1 MLFPNLKAILIKIFN
16 KTYPEVIMKQTIFT
30 ASLLLTLLLCAE
42 SLQLDRTNW
51 KGNPLTW
58 EAFPDGFKTIA
69 TGHTLEYT
77 NAPLS
82 ENAEIEAVI
91 TIQKRLQVSYAVI
104 GVALVQNSA
113 NFYHLALV
121 ERPLAAGGV
130 HHIEL
135 HQKQNNAW
143 PKSTNL
149 TQVSVESPDM
159 NWKYDVPYRLKLT
172 KQGDTVTG
180 TVTTMDGT
188 LCYKRVIRFK
198 EGAETP
204 VNFVR
209 PALRNDLAIATYT
222 GLNGSHSGKTM
233 DVTAA
238 KTFPPYECD
247 SYIKGKTTTP
257 TGFFQVKQDVDGSW
271 LAYDPLGRGFLALGM
286 GSVRYNGQACERL
299 QNKLLYK
306 INNDKKYKSPKEW
319 EENTRKRLMSWGFNT
334 FYGDAS
340 LRLKGLS
347 RQHFLSVGTAMASLG
362 DEFDITPYE
371 RKPCSAFPNVYHPD
385 FKIWCEWR
393 IADICGTD
401 IGNPWVFGYF
411 TDNELAWWGRGAS
424 DTGLFDAAMKK
435 TANHHAKIAIR
446 DLLLKHA
453 VGKLDVLNKTW
464 GLELTKADELLELK
478 ALPSA
483 TKEQQDIKLAF
494 LRQTAERY
502 FKTIHDAFRK
512 IDPNHLLLGCRFAGI
527 VRNHPVVLEEAG
539 KYSDVVTWNSY
550 ITVDLD
556 DGVVYSDMT
565 AARRTMV
572 DTFTEAYGYAKK
584 PIMITEWSFPAL
596 DSGLPCT
603 HGAGQRFFTQAE
615 RAKATDIYA
624 RTLLSMPFAI
634 GYDYFMWVDQPPLG
648 VSLVFPEN
656 TNYGIVNIEDEP
668 YPLLA
673 DVFTKIHADPLACR
687 QATPPKGNPMPKAKH
702 LLQKQLDPSVNF
714 PTAEM
719 PLAKKQDPPDF
730 PANMPLPPF
739 VIRDHDKLL
748 DVSNGR
754 LRIERRP
761 DDARLYFSLDGQPI
775 GTYSAMLHYIGENG
789 KPRWEEAQKLL
800 HAFAQKENQRLV
812 IQLSATNS
820 TSSFV
825 INYRIILPP
834 DTPWMLM
841 EFQSVTNTGN
851 SPIDCKGLFLRCYPN
866 FDNKRDICEDTTYHH
881 VPNLWAPVKYSGWT
895 KPDLSMTVA
904 FAADIRDNVRI
915 RCTHNLER
923 NTYHPDLCSLDE
935 VVIQNGKTYA
945 PAEPFCV
952 LALVTKGTLQ
962 DALPELV
969 KIWK

>member
-1 MLFPNLKAILIKIFN
+1 
-16 KTYPEVIMKQTIFT
+16 MKRI
-30 ASLLLTLLLCAE
+30 ATLLSLIPFIILAE
-42 SLQLDRTNW
+42 TLSLEKSAWR
-51 KGNPLTW
+51 GNPLTW
-58 EAFPDGFKTIA
+58 QSIPDGFQTIA

-77 NAPLS
+77 RSPL
-82 ENAEIEAVI
+82 AEDAEVEAVI
-91 TIQKRLQVSYAVI
+91 TVNKRLMVSYAVI

-149 TQVSVESPDM
+149 TQVSVESPNMD
-159 NWKYDVPYRLKLT
+159 WKYDVPYRLKLS
-172 KQGDTVTG
+172 KQGDTITG

-188 LCYKRVIRFK
+188 LCYKRVLRFK

-222 GLNGSHSGKTM
+222 SLNGSYSGKTM
-233 DVTAA
+233 DVTTAN
-238 KTFPPYECD
+238 TFPPYECD

-257 TGFFQVKQDVDGSW
+257 TGFFQVKQDADGSW

-306 INNDKKYKSPKEW
+306 ITNDKKYKSPQEW
-319 EENTRKRLMSWGFNT
+319 EENTRKRLTTWGFNT

-435 TANHHAKIAIR
+435 PANHHAKIAIR

-453 VGKLDVLNKTW
+453 DGKLDAVNKTW
-464 GLELTKADELLELK
+464 GLNLDKTDELLELK
-478 ALPSA
+478 ALPAA
-483 TKEQQDIKLAF
+483 TQEQRDIKLAF

-512 IDPNHLLLGCRFAGI
+512 INPNHLLLGCRFAGI

-615 RAKATDIYA
+615 RAKATDIFA

-687 QATPPKGNPMPKAKH
+687 QATPPKGNPMPKVKNILYQQFVATPMLNDKSN
-702 LLQKQLDPSVNF
+702 D
-714 PTAEM
+714 A
-719 PLAKKQDPPDF
+719 
-730 PANMPLPPF
+730 F
-739 VIRDHDKLL
+739 VINRRAPLDF

-754 LRIERRP
+754 IRLETHP
-761 DDARLYFSLDGQPI
+761 DDNRLYFSLDGQPI
-775 GTYSAMLHYIGENG
+775 ATYSAMLHYIGGNG
-789 KPRWEEAQKLL
+789 KDRWEEAQTLL
-800 HAFAQKENQRLV
+800 SADIQADSQRLV
-812 IQLSATNS
+812 ITLTADNSKRRTDANASAFTV
-820 TSSFV
+820 T
-825 INYRIILPP
+825 YRLILPP
-834 DTPWMLM
+834 NTPWMLWNF
-841 EFQSVTNTGN
+841 ESVSNVGDKLIN
-851 SPIDCKGLFLRCYPN
+851 CKGLFLRSFAI
-866 FDNKRDICEDTTYHH
+866 FDNNPNNNISKDTTYHH
-881 VPNLWAPVKYSGWT
+881 VPNLWCPIKYSGWT
-895 KPDLSMTVA
+895 KNDLTTTIA
-904 FAADIRDNVRI
+904 FATDIRANARI
-915 RCTHNLER
+915 TCSYNAER
-923 NTYHPDLCSLDE
+923 GTFHPDLRTFDD
-935 VVIQNGKTYA
+935 VVIQRGTTFR
-945 PAEPFCV
+945 PPEPFCV
-952 LALVTKGTLQ
+952 LALVTKGTLR
-962 DALPELV
+962 DALPELI

>member
-1 MLFPNLKAILIKIFN
+1 MKRIATVFFLLPLIILAE
-16 KTYPEVIMKQTIFT
+16 TL
-30 ASLLLTLLLCAE
+30 SLEKSAW
-42 SLQLDRTNW
+42 R
-51 KGNPLTW
+51 GNPLTW
-58 EAFPDGFKTIA
+58 QAVPGGFKTIA
-69 TGHTLEYT
+69 TGHTLEYV

-82 ENAEIEAVI
+82 ENAEVEAVV
-91 TIQKRLQVSYAVI
+91 TVEQRLQVSYSVSA
-104 GVALVQNSA
+104 VALVQNAS

-121 ERPLAAGGV
+121 EKPLATGGG
-130 HHIEL
+130 HHMEL

-143 PKSTNL
+143 PKTANL
-149 TQVSVESPDM
+149 TQVSVESPNMD
-159 NWKYDVPYRLKLT
+159 WQYGVPYRMKLS
-172 KQGDTVTG
+172 KQGDTITG
-180 TVTTMDGT
+180 TVTTMDGK
-188 LCYKRVIRFK
+188 LCYKRVVRFR

-209 PALRNDLAIATYT
+209 PAIRGDLSITTYT
-222 GLNGSHSGKTM
+222 ELNGSLSGKTM
-233 DVTAA
+233 DAA
-238 KTFPPYECD
+238 MTKATFPPYECD

-257 TGFFQVKQDVDGSW
+257 TGFFQVKQDADGSW

-286 GSVRYNGQACERL
+286 GSVRYSGQACERL

-306 INNDKKYKSPKEW
+306 TNNDKKYKSPKEW
-319 EENTRKRLMSWGFNT
+319 EENTRNRLISWGFNT

-347 RQHFLSVGTAMASLG
+347 RQHFLSVGTSMASLG

-385 FKIWCEWR
+385 FKAWCEWR
-393 IADICGTD
+393 IAGICGD
-401 IGNPWVFGYF
+401 DVNNPWVFGYF
-411 TDNELAWWGRGAS
+411 TDNELAWWGRGAG
-424 DTGLFDAAMKK
+424 DTGLFDAALKK
-435 TANHHAKIAIR
+435 PATHYAKIAIR

-453 VGKLDVLNKTW
+453 DGKLENVNKTW
-464 GLELTKADELLELK
+464 GLKLKNTDELLEVK
-478 ALPSA
+478 ALPAA
-483 TKEQQDIKLAF
+483 TQEQRDIKLAF

-565 AARRTMV
+565 DARRTMV
-572 DTFTEAYGYAKK
+572 DTYTEAYGHAKK

-615 RAKATDIYA
+615 RAKATDIFA

-656 TNYGIVNIEDEP
+656 TNYGIVNIKDEP

-673 DVFTKIHADPLACR
+673 DVFTKIHADPMACR
-687 QATPPKGNPMPKAKH
+687 NATTPKGNPMPKAKH
-702 LLQKQLDPSVNF
+702 LLQKQLDPPVGF
-714 PTAEM
+714 PDKT
-719 PLAKKQDPPDF
+719 QPPHPSF
-730 PANMPLPPF
+730 TTRFQGELF
-739 VIRDHDKLL
+739 

-754 LRIERRP
+754 IRIERRP
-761 DDARLYFSLDGQPI
+761 DDNRLYFSLDGQPV
-775 GTYSAMLHYIGENG
+775 GTYSAMLYYIGDNG
-789 KPRWEEAQKLL
+789 KQRWEEAQKLL
-800 HAFAQKENQRLV
+800 HAFVQKDDKRLV
-812 IQLSATNS
+812 IQLSATNGTNS
-820 TSSFV
+820 YV
-825 INYRIILPP
+825 LNYRIILPP

-841 EFQSVTNTGN
+841 EFVSVTNTGS
-851 SPIDCKGLFLRCYPN
+851 SPIDCKGLFLRSFPN
-866 FDNKRDICEDTTYHH
+866 FDNKRDICEDTIYSH

-904 FAADIRDNVRI
+904 FAADIRDNARI
-915 RCTHNLER
+915 RCTKNQER
-923 NTYHPDLCSLDE
+923 GTYHPDLCSLDE
-935 VVIQNGKTYA
+935 IVIQKGRTYA

-962 DALPELV
+962 DALPEFIKL
-969 KIWK
+969 WK

>member
-1 MLFPNLKAILIKIFN
+1 
-16 KTYPEVIMKQTIFT
+16 MKQTIFT

>member
-1 MLFPNLKAILIKIFN
+1 MKRIATVFFLLPLIILAE
-16 KTYPEVIMKQTIFT
+16 TL
-30 ASLLLTLLLCAE
+30 SLEKSAW
-42 SLQLDRTNW
+42 R
-51 KGNPLTW
+51 GNPLTW
-58 EAFPDGFKTIA
+58 QAVPGGFKTIA
-69 TGHTLEYT
+69 TGHTLEYV

-82 ENAEIEAVI
+82 ENAEVEAVV
-91 TIQKRLQVSYAVI
+91 TVEQRLQVSYSVSA
-104 GVALVQNSA
+104 VALVQNAS

-121 ERPLAAGGV
+121 EKPLATGGG
-130 HHIEL
+130 HHMEL

-143 PKSTNL
+143 PKTANL
-149 TQVSVESPDM
+149 TQVSVESPNMD
-159 NWKYDVPYRLKLT
+159 WQYGVPYRMKLS
-172 KQGDTVTG
+172 KQGDTITG
-180 TVTTMDGT
+180 TVTTMDGK

-198 EGAETP
+198 EDAETP

-209 PALRNDLAIATYT
+209 PAIRGDLSITTYT
-222 GLNGSHSGKTM
+222 ELNGSLSGKTM
-233 DVTAA
+233 DAA
-238 KTFPPYECD
+238 MTKATFPPYECD

-257 TGFFQVKQDVDGSW
+257 TGFFQVKQDADGSW

-286 GSVRYNGQACERL
+286 GSVRYSGQACERL

-306 INNDKKYKSPKEW
+306 TNNDKKYKSPKEW
-319 EENTRKRLMSWGFNT
+319 EENTRNRLISWGFNT

-347 RQHFLSVGTAMASLG
+347 RQHFLSVGTSMASLG

-385 FKIWCEWR
+385 FKAWCEWR
-393 IADICGTD
+393 IAGICGD
-401 IGNPWVFGYF
+401 DVNNPWVFGYF
-411 TDNELAWWGRGAS
+411 TDNELAWWGRGAG
-424 DTGLFDAAMKK
+424 DTGLFDAALKK
-435 TANHHAKIAIR
+435 PATHYAKIAIR

-453 VGKLDVLNKTW
+453 DGKLENVNKTW
-464 GLELTKADELLELK
+464 GLKLKNTDELLEVK
-478 ALPSA
+478 ALPAA
-483 TKEQQDIKLAF
+483 TQEQRDIKLAF

-565 AARRTMV
+565 DARRTMV
-572 DTFTEAYGYAKK
+572 DTYTEAYGHAKK

-615 RAKATDIYA
+615 RAKATDIFA

-656 TNYGIVNIEDEP
+656 TNYGIVNIKDEP

-673 DVFTKIHADPLACR
+673 DVFTKIHADPMACR
-687 QATPPKGNPMPKAKH
+687 NATTPKGNPMPKAKH
-702 LLQKQLDPSVNF
+702 LLQKQLDPPVGF
-714 PTAEM
+714 PDKT
-719 PLAKKQDPPDF
+719 QPPHPSF
-730 PANMPLPPF
+730 TTRFQGELF
-739 VIRDHDKLL
+739 

-754 LRIERRP
+754 IRIERRP
-761 DDARLYFSLDGQPI
+761 DDNRLYFSLDGQPV
-775 GTYSAMLHYIGENG
+775 GTYSAMLYYIGDNG
-789 KPRWEEAQKLL
+789 KQRWEEAQKLL
-800 HAFAQKENQRLV
+800 HAFVQKDDKRLV
-812 IQLSATNS
+812 IQLSATNGTNS
-820 TSSFV
+820 YV
-825 INYRIILPP
+825 LNYRIILPP

-841 EFQSVTNTGN
+841 EFVSVTNTGS
-851 SPIDCKGLFLRCYPN
+851 SPIDCKGLFLRSFPN
-866 FDNKRDICEDTTYHH
+866 FDNKRDICEDTIYSH

-904 FAADIRDNVRI
+904 FAADIRDNARI
-915 RCTHNLER
+915 RCTKNQER
-923 NTYHPDLCSLDE
+923 GTYHPDLCSLDE
-935 VVIQNGKTYA
+935 IVIQKGRTYA

-962 DALPELV
+962 DALPEFIKL
-969 KIWK
+969 WK

>member
-1 MLFPNLKAILIKIFN
+1 
-16 KTYPEVIMKQTIFT
+16 IM
-30 ASLLLTLLLCAE
+30 AETLRLEKSAW
-42 SLQLDRTNW
+42 R
-51 KGNPLTW
+51 GNPLTW
-58 EAFPDGFKTIA
+58 QSIPGGFKTIA

-77 NAPLS
+77 NVPLS
-82 ENAEIEAVI
+82 ENAEVEAVV
-91 TIQKRLQVSYAVI
+91 TIQQRLQVSYAIAAVS
-104 GVALVQNSA
+104 LYQNSA
-113 NFYHLALV
+113 NYYHLALV
-121 ERPLAAGGV
+121 ERPIAMGGT

-135 HQKQNNAW
+135 HQRHNNAW
-143 PKSTNL
+143 PTMVNL

-180 TVTTMDGT
+180 TVTTMDGK
-188 LCYKRVIRFK
+188 LCYKRVLRFK

-222 GLNGSHSGKTM
+222 ELNGSHSGKTM

-319 EENTRKRLMSWGFNT
+319 EENTRKRLTSWGFNT
-334 FYGDAS
+334 FYGDTS

-347 RQHFLSVGTAMASLG
+347 RQHFLSVGTTMAALG

-371 RKPCSAFPNVYHPD
+371 RKPCSAFPNVYHPN
-385 FKIWCEWR
+385 FKAWCEWR
-393 IADICGTD
+393 IADICGD
-401 IGNPWVFGYF
+401 DVNNPWVFGYF
-411 TDNELAWWGRGAS
+411 TDNELAWWGRG
-424 DTGLFDAAMKK
+424 DGYTGLFDAAMKK
-435 TANHHAKIAIR
+435 PATHHAKIAIR
-446 DLLLKHA
+446 ELLLKKA
-453 VGKLDVLNKTW
+453 NGNLEKLNETW
-464 GLELTKADELLELK
+464 GLHLANSYDLLDMTS
-478 ALPSA
+478 LPSA
-483 TKEQQDIKLAF
+483 TVEQQGIKFAF
-494 LRQTAERY
+494 LEQTAELY

-527 VRNHPVVLEEAG
+527 NPSRHHPIVWKMAG
-539 KYSDVVTWNSY
+539 KYSDVITWNSY
-550 ITVDLD
+550 IPVDLD
-556 DGVVYSDMT
+556 DDVVYSEMSDKRLPMLT
-565 AARRTMV
+565 
-572 DTFTEAYGYAKK
+572 TFTSVYNEAKK
-584 PIMITEWSFPAL
+584 PIMITEWSYPAL

-603 HGAGQRFFTQAE
+603 RGAGQRFFTQAE
-615 RAKATDIYA
+615 RAKATDIFA
-624 RTLLSMPFAI
+624 RTLLSLPFAI

-668 YPLLA
+668 YPLLV
-673 DVFTKIHADPLACR
+673 DVFKNIHANPLAYR
-687 QATPPKGNPMPKAKH
+687 KATLPQGNPMPKAKH
-702 LLQKQLDPSVNF
+702 LLQKQLDPSVGF
-714 PTAEM
+714 PDKT
-719 PLAKKQDPPDF
+719 QPPHPSF
-730 PANMPLPPF
+730 TTRFQGELF
-739 VIRDHDKLL
+739 

-754 LRIERRP
+754 IRIERRP
-761 DDARLYFSLDGQPI
+761 DDARLYFSLDGQPV

-800 HAFAQKENQRLV
+800 HAFVQKDDKRLV
-812 IQLSATNS
+812 IQLSATNN
-820 TSSFV
+820 TSSYV
-825 INYRIILPP
+825 LNYRIILPP

-841 EFQSVTNTGN
+841 EFQSVTNTGS
-851 SPIDCKGLFLRCYPN
+851 SPIDCKGLFLRSMPN
-866 FDNKRDICEDTTYHH
+866 FDNKRDICEDTTYQS
-881 VPNLWAPVKYSGWT
+881 VPNLWAPIKYSGWT
-895 KPDLSMTVA
+895 KPDLSMTIA
-904 FAADIRDNVRI
+904 FATDIRDNARI

-923 NTYHPDLCSLDE
+923 NTYHPDLCTLDE

-952 LALVTKGTLQ
+952 LALITKGTLQ

-969 KIWK
+969 KLWK

>member
-1 MLFPNLKAILIKIFN
+1 MKRIATVFFLLPLIILAE
-16 KTYPEVIMKQTIFT
+16 TL
-30 ASLLLTLLLCAE
+30 SLEKSAW
-42 SLQLDRTNW
+42 R
-51 KGNPLTW
+51 GNPLTW
-58 EAFPDGFKTIA
+58 QAVPGGFKTIA

-82 ENAEIEAVI
+82 ENAEVEAVV
-91 TIQKRLQVSYAVI
+91 TVEQRLQVSYSISA
-104 GVALVQNSA
+104 VALVQNAS
-113 NFYHLALV
+113 NFYHLALA
-121 ERPLAAGGV
+121 ERPLAAGGG
-130 HHIEL
+130 HFIEL

-143 PKSTNL
+143 PKSANL
-149 TQVSVESPDM
+149 TVVSVESPNMD
-159 NWKYDVPYRLKLT
+159 WQYGVPYRLKLS
-172 KQGDTVTG
+172 KQSDTITG
-180 TVTTMDGT
+180 TVTTMDGK
-188 LCYKRVIRFK
+188 LCYKRVVRFK

-209 PALRNDLAIATYT
+209 PAIRGDLSITTYT
-222 GLNGSHSGKTM
+222 ELNGSLSGKTM
-233 DVTAA
+233 DAA
-238 KTFPPYECD
+238 TTKVTFPPYECD
-247 SYIKGKTTTP
+247 SFIKGKTTTP
-257 TGFFQVKQDVDGSW
+257 TGFFQVKQDADGSW
-271 LAYDPLGRGFLALGM
+271 WTYDPLGRGFFVLGM

-306 INNDKKYKSPKEW
+306 ANNDKKYKSPKEW
-319 EENTRKRLMSWGFNT
+319 EENTRKRLISWGFNT

-347 RQHFLSVGTAMASLG
+347 RQHFLSVGTSMASLG

-385 FKIWCEWR
+385 FRAWCEWR
-393 IADICGTD
+393 IAGICGD
-401 IGNPWVFGYF
+401 DVDNPWVFGYF
-411 TDNELAWWGRGAS
+411 ADNELAWWGRGAS

-435 TANHHAKIAIR
+435 SATHHAKIAIR

-453 VGKLDVLNKTW
+453 DGKLDVLNKTW

-483 TKEQQDIKLAF
+483 TKEQQVIKLAF

-754 LRIERRP
+754 LRVERRP

-841 EFQSVTNTGN
+841 EFQSVTNTGS
-851 SPIDCKGLFLRCYPN
+851 SPIDCKGLFLRSFPN
-866 FDNKRDICEDTTYHH
+866 FDNKRDICEDTVYSH

-904 FAADIRDNVRI
+904 FAADIRDNARI
-915 RCTHNLER
+915 RCTLNKDRGSL
-923 NTYHPDLCSLDE
+923 HPDLCSLDE
-935 VVIQNGKTYA
+935 VVIQKGKTYA

-952 LALVTKGTLQ
+952 LALVTKGTLR
-962 DALPELV
+962 DALPELT
-969 KIWK
+969 KLWK

>member
-1 MLFPNLKAILIKIFN
+1 MKRIATVFFLLPLI
-16 KTYPEVIMKQTIFT
+16 IMAETL
-30 ASLLLTLLLCAE
+30 SLEKSAW
-42 SLQLDRTNW
+42 R
-51 KGNPLTW
+51 GNPLTW
-58 EAFPDGFKTIA
+58 QAVPGGFKTIA
-69 TGHTLEYT
+69 TGHTLEYV

-82 ENAEIEAVI
+82 ENAEVEAVV
-91 TIQKRLQVSYAVI
+91 TVEQRLQVSYSISA
-104 GVALVQNSA
+104 VALVQNAS

-121 ERPLAAGGV
+121 EKPLATGGA

-135 HQKQNNAW
+135 HQRQNNAW

-149 TQVSVESPDM
+149 TLVSVESPNMD
-159 NWKYDVPYRLKLT
+159 WQYGVPYRLKLS
-172 KQGDTVTG
+172 KQGDTITG
-180 TVTTMDGT
+180 TVTTMDGK
-188 LCYKRVIRFK
+188 LCYKRVVRFK

-209 PALRNDLAIATYT
+209 PAIRGDLSITTYT
-222 GLNGSHSGKTM
+222 ELNGSLSGKTM
-233 DVTAA
+233 DAA
-238 KTFPPYECD
+238 MTKATFPPYECD

-257 TGFFQVKQDVDGSW
+257 TGFFQVKQDADGSW
-271 LAYDPLGRGFLALGM
+271 LAYDPLGRGFFVLGM

-306 INNDKKYKSPKEW
+306 TNNDKKYKSPKEW
-319 EENTRKRLMSWGFNT
+319 EENTRKRLISWGFNT

-347 RQHFLSVGTAMASLG
+347 RQHFLSVGTSMASLG

-385 FKIWCEWR
+385 FKAWCEWR
-393 IADICGTD
+393 IAGICGD
-401 IGNPWVFGYF
+401 DVNNPWVFGYF
-411 TDNELAWWGRGAS
+411 TDNELAWWGRGAG

-435 TANHHAKIAIR
+435 PATHHAKLAIR

-453 VGKLDVLNKTW
+453 DGKLENVNKTW
-464 GLELTKADELLELK
+464 GLELKNADELLELK
-478 ALPSA
+478 SLPAA
-483 TKEQQDIKLAF
+483 TQEQRDIKLAF

-565 AARRTMV
+565 DARRTMV
-572 DTFTEAYGYAKK
+572 DTYTEAYGHAKK

-603 HGAGQRFFTQAE
+603 RGAGQRFFTQWE
-615 RAKATDIYA
+615 RAKATDIFA
-624 RTLLSMPFAI
+624 QTLLSLPFAI

-673 DVFTKIHADPLACR
+673 DIFTKIHADPMACR
-687 QATPPKGNPMPKAKH
+687 NATPPKGNPMPKAKH
-702 LLQKQLDPSVNF
+702 LLQKQLDPPVGF
-714 PTAEM
+714 PDKT
-719 PLAKKQDPPDF
+719 
-730 PANMPLPPF
+730 LPPHPSF
-739 VIRDHDKLL
+739 TTRFQGELF

-754 LRIERRP
+754 IRIERRP
-761 DDARLYFSLDGQPI
+761 DDNRLYFSLDGQPV
-775 GTYSAMLHYIGENG
+775 GTYSAMLYYIGDNG
-789 KPRWEEAQKLL
+789 KHRWEEAQKLL
-800 HAFAQKENQRLV
+800 NAFVQKDDKRLV
-812 IQLSATNS
+812 IQLTATNGTNS
-820 TSSFV
+820 YV
-825 INYRIILPP
+825 LNYRIILPP

-841 EFQSVTNTGN
+841 EFQSVTNTGS
-851 SPIDCKGLFLRCYPN
+851 SPIDCKGLFLRSFPN
-866 FDNKRDICEDTTYHH
+866 FDNKRDICEDTIYSH

-904 FAADIRDNVRI
+904 FAADIRDNARI
-915 RCTHNLER
+915 RCTKNQER

-935 VVIQNGKTYA
+935 IVIQNGRTYA

-962 DALPELV
+962 DALPELI

>member
-1 MLFPNLKAILIKIFN
+1 MKRIATILFLIPII
-16 KTYPEVIMKQTIFT
+16 IMAETL
-30 ASLLLTLLLCAE
+30 SLEKSAW
-42 SLQLDRTNW
+42 R
-51 KGNPLTW
+51 GNPLTW
-58 EAFPDGFKTIA
+58 RSIPDGFKTIA

-82 ENAEIEAVI
+82 ENAEVEAVV

-104 GVALVQNSA
+104 GVALVQNYA

-121 ERPLAAGGV
+121 ERPLATGGA
-130 HHIEL
+130 HHMEL

-143 PKSTNL
+143 PKSANL

-159 NWKYDVPYRLKLT
+159 DWKYDVPYRLKLT
-172 KQGDTVTG
+172 KQGDTITG
-180 TVTTMDGT
+180 TVTTMDGK
-188 LCYKRVIRFK
+188 LCYKRVVRFK

-222 GLNGSHSGKTM
+222 ELNGSYSGKTM
-233 DVTAA
+233 DATTA

-257 TGFFQVKQDVDGSW
+257 TGFFQVKQDADGSW

-286 GSVRYNGQACERL
+286 GSVRYNGQPCERL

-319 EENTRKRLMSWGFNT
+319 EQNTRDRLVSWGFNT
-334 FYGDAS
+334 FYGDAG
-340 LRLKGLS
+340 LRMKGLS
-347 RQHFLSVGTAMASLG
+347 RQHFLSIGTTMAALG
-362 DEFDITPYE
+362 DEFDIAPYE
-371 RKPCSAFPNVYHPD
+371 RKPCTAFPNVYHPD
-385 FKIWCEWR
+385 FKLWCEWR

-401 IGNPWVFGYF
+401 VGNPWVFGYF

-435 TANHHAKIAIR
+435 PANHHAKIAIR

-453 VGKLDVLNKTW
+453 DGNLDAVNKTW

-483 TKEQQDIKLAF
+483 TKEQQAIKLAF

-656 TNYGIVNIEDEP
+656 TNYGIVNIQDEP

-702 LLQKQLDPSVNF
+702 LLQKQLDPSVGF
-714 PTAEM
+714 PAEII
-719 PLAKKQDPPDF
+719 PLAQKQAPPDF
-730 PANMPLPPF
+730 PANMPLPPKPNPPF
-739 VIRDHDKLL
+739 VIRYHDNLL

-761 DDARLYFSLDGQPI
+761 DDARLYFSLDGQPV

-800 HAFAQKENQRLV
+800 HAFVQKENQRLV

-851 SPIDCKGLFLRCYPN
+851 SPIDCKGLFLRSFPN

-935 VVIQNGKTYA
+935 VVIQNGTTFR
-945 PAEPFCV
+945 PPEPFCV

-962 DALPELV
+962 DALPELI
-969 KIWK
+969 KLWK

>member
-1 MLFPNLKAILIKIFN
+1 MKRIATVFFLLPLIILAE
-16 KTYPEVIMKQTIFT
+16 TL
-30 ASLLLTLLLCAE
+30 SLEKSAW
-42 SLQLDRTNW
+42 R
-51 KGNPLTW
+51 GNPLTW
-58 EAFPDGFKTIA
+58 QAVPGGFKTIA
-69 TGHTLEYT
+69 TGHTLEYV

-82 ENAEIEAVI
+82 ENAEVEAVV
-91 TIQKRLQVSYAVI
+91 TVEQRLQVSYSISA
-104 GVALVQNSA
+104 VALVQNAA
-113 NFYHLALV
+113 NFYHLALG
-121 ERPLAAGGV
+121 ERPLAAGGG
-130 HHIEL
+130 HFIEL

-143 PKSTNL
+143 PKSANL
-149 TQVSVESPDM
+149 TVVSVESPNMD
-159 NWKYDVPYRLKLT
+159 WQYGVPYRMKLS
-172 KQGDTVTG
+172 KHGDTVTG
-180 TVTTMDGT
+180 TVTTLDGK
-188 LCYKRVIRFK
+188 LCYKRVVRFR

-209 PALRNDLAIATYT
+209 PAIRGDLSIATYT
-222 GLNGSHSGKTM
+222 ELNGSLSGKTM
-233 DVTAA
+233 DAA
-238 KTFPPYECD
+238 MTKATFPPYECD
-247 SYIKGKTTTP
+247 SFIKGKTTTP
-257 TGFFQVKQDVDGSW
+257 TGFFQVKQDDDGSW

-306 INNDKKYKSPKEW
+306 TNNDKKYKSPKEW
-319 EENTRKRLMSWGFNT
+319 EENTRKRLISWGFNT

-340 LRLKGLS
+340 LRLRGLS
-347 RQHFLSVGTAMASLG
+347 RQHFLSVGTSMASLG

-385 FKIWCEWR
+385 FRAWCEWR
-393 IADICGTD
+393 IADICGD
-401 IGNPWVFGYF
+401 DVDNPWVFGYF
-411 TDNELAWWGRGAS
+411 ADNELAWWGRGAS
-424 DTGLFDAAMKK
+424 DTGLFDAALKK
-435 TANHHAKIAIR
+435 PAAHHAKIAIR

-453 VGKLDVLNKTW
+453 DGKLENVNKTW
-464 GLELTKADELLELK
+464 GLELKNADELLELK
-478 ALPSA
+478 SLPAA
-483 TKEQQDIKLAF
+483 TQEQRDIKLAF

-565 AARRTMV
+565 DARRTMV
-572 DTFTEAYGYAKK
+572 DTYTEAYGHAKK

-615 RAKATDIYA
+615 RAKATDIFA

-656 TNYGIVNIEDEP
+656 TNYGIVNIKDEP

-673 DVFTKIHADPLACR
+673 DVFTKIHADPMACR
-687 QATPPKGNPMPKAKH
+687 NATPPKGNPMPKAKH
-702 LLQKQLDPSVNF
+702 LLQKQLDPPVGF
-714 PTAEM
+714 PDKT
-719 PLAKKQDPPDF
+719 QPPHPSF
-730 PANMPLPPF
+730 TTRFQGELF
-739 VIRDHDKLL
+739 

-754 LRIERRP
+754 IRIERRP
-761 DDARLYFSLDGQPI
+761 DDNRLYFSLDGQPV
-775 GTYSAMLHYIGENG
+775 GTCSAMLYYIGDNG
-789 KPRWEEAQKLL
+789 KQRWEEARKLL
-800 HAFAQKENQRLV
+800 NAFVHKDDKRVV
-812 IQLSATNS
+812 IQLSATNGTNS
-820 TSSFV
+820 YV
-825 INYRIILPP
+825 LNYRIILPP

-841 EFQSVTNTGN
+841 EFQSVTNTGS
-851 SPIDCKGLFLRCYPN
+851 SPIDCKGLFLRSFPN
-866 FDNKRDICEDTTYHH
+866 FDNKRDICEDTVYSH

-904 FAADIRDNVRI
+904 FAADIRDNARI
-915 RCTHNLER
+915 RCTKNQER

-935 VVIQNGKTYA
+935 VVIQKGRTYA

-952 LALVTKGTLQ
+952 LALVTKGTLR
-962 DALPELV
+962 DALPELI
-969 KIWK
+969 KLWK

>member
-1 MLFPNLKAILIKIFN
+1 MKRIATVFFLIPLIIIAE
-16 KTYPEVIMKQTIFT
+16 TL
-30 ASLLLTLLLCAE
+30 SLEKSAW
-42 SLQLDRTNW
+42 R
-51 KGNPLTW
+51 GNPLTW
-58 EAFPDGFKTIA
+58 QSIPDGFKTIA
-69 TGHTLEYT
+69 TGHTFEYT
-77 NAPLS
+77 RSPLA
-82 ENAEIEAVI
+82 ENAEVEAIV
-91 TIQKRLQVSYAVI
+91 TIQKRLQVSYAVV
-104 GVALVQNSA
+104 GVALVQNYA

-121 ERPLAAGGV
+121 ERPLATGGA
-130 HHIEL
+130 HHMEL
-135 HQKQNNAW
+135 HQRQNNAW

-149 TQVSVESPDM
+149 TQVSVESPDI

-172 KQGDTVTG
+172 KQGDTITG

-188 LCYKRVIRFK
+188 LCYKRVLRFK
-198 EGAETP
+198 EDAETP

-209 PALRNDLAIATYT
+209 PALRNDLAIASYT
-222 GLNGSHSGKTM
+222 QIKATHSGQTM
-233 DVTAA
+233 DAVT
-238 KTFPPYECD
+238 TVSFPPYECD

-286 GSVRYNGQACERL
+286 GSVRYNGQPCERL

-319 EENTRKRLMSWGFNT
+319 EENTRKRLISWGFNT
-334 FYGDAS
+334 FYGDTS

-347 RQHFLSVGTAMASLG
+347 RQHFLSVGTAMAALG

-385 FKIWCEWR
+385 FKTWCEWR
-393 IADICGTD
+393 IADICGDD
-401 IGNPWVFGYF
+401 INNPWVFGYF

-435 TANHHAKIAIR
+435 PANHHAKIAIR

-453 VGKLDVLNKTW
+453 DGKLEAVNKTW
-464 GLELTKADELLELK
+464 GLNLDKADELLELK

-483 TKEQQDIKLAF
+483 TKEQQTIKLAF

-550 ITVDLD
+550 IMVDME

-565 AARRTMV
+565 TARRTMV
-572 DTFTEAYGYAKK
+572 DTYTEAYGYIKK

-615 RAKATDIYA
+615 RAKATDIFA

-673 DVFTKIHADPLACR
+673 EVFTKIHADPLACR
-687 QATPPKGNPMPKAKH
+687 QTTPMKGNPMPKAKH
-702 LLQKQLDPSVNF
+702 LLQKQLDPTADF
-714 PTAEM
+714 PPEK
-719 PLAKKQDPPDF
+719 PLTQKLDPPDF
-730 PANMPLPPF
+730 PADKPLPPKTNPPF
-739 VIRDHDKLL
+739 AIHYHDNLF

-754 LRIERRP
+754 IRIERRP
-761 DDARLYFSLDGQPI
+761 DDNRLYFSLDGQPI
-775 GTYSAMLHYIGENG
+775 GTYSAMLHYIGDNG

-800 HAFAQKENQRLV
+800 NAFVQKDDKRLV
-812 IQLSATNS
+812 IQLSATN
-820 TSSFV
+820 TTNSFV

-834 DTPWMLM
+834 ETTWMLW
-841 EFQSVTNTGN
+841 EFQSVTNTGS
-851 SPIDCKGLFLRCYPN
+851 SPLDCKGFFLRSFPN
-866 FDNKRDICEDTTYHH
+866 FSDKREICEDTIYQS
-881 VPNLWAPVKYSGWT
+881 VPNLWAPIKYSGWT

-904 FAADIRDNVRI
+904 FAADIRDNARI
-915 RCTHNLER
+915 RCSKNQER
-923 NTYHPDLCSLDE
+923 GTYHPDLCLLDE

-945 PAEPFCV
+945 PDEPFCV
-952 LALVTKGTLQ
+952 LALVTKGTLR
-962 DALPELV
+962 DALPELI
-969 KIWK
+969 KLWK

>member
-1 MLFPNLKAILIKIFN
+1 
-16 KTYPEVIMKQTIFT
+16 MKQTIFT

-656 TNYGIVNIEDEP
+656 TNYGIVNIQDEP

-754 LRIERRP
+754 LRVERRP

-800 HAFAQKENQRLV
+800 HAFVQKENQRLV